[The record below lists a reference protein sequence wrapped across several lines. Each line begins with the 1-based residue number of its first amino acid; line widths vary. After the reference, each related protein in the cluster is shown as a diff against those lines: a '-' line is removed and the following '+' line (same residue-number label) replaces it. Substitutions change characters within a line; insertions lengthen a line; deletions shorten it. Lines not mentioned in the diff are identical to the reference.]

1 MSHPINNLALTCS
14 EVRLKTFV
22 KENNERT
29 VETKKQSK
37 FKLAFDGS
45 EAKLAYDEIISLQ
58 SQRKSLPRK
67 SKSKSKNYNEA
78 TNTFSKSSKTIV
90 NVETNVTNVNKLFKA
105 IELADVDFI
114 RLNFNSE
121 NVNVTDQF
129 GWTPLM
135 SAAYS
140 GHFDIVNYLLM
151 LGADLKAKDKSG
163 LTAMDLAARKNHLH
177 IMSFL
182 KEHTQNNKKK
192 VEKNKKSTNDSVHDT
207 GSTSEQGFYCDTC
220 KIFFKES
227 SRNKHETSTL
237 HVFNSKPKIS
247 NTFYGIPKQNKGYQM
262 LLSTGWDEEGGLG
275 PDGEGQKYPVKTIL
289 KRDRKGLG
297 QAEKESAR
305 ITHFKPQDVDAI
317 RFVNRNKRKA
327 LKRRDWKKQLSRD
340 AAKTRALRQALS

>member
-1 MSHPINNLALTCS
+1 MSRPINNLALTCS
-14 EVRLKTFV
+14 EVRFKTFV
-22 KENNERT
+22 KERNEPT
-29 VETKKQSK
+29 VETKKQNK
-37 FKLAFDGS
+37 FKLAFDGTG
-45 EAKLAYDEIISLQ
+45 AKLAYDEIISQQ
-58 SQRKSLPRK
+58 SQRKSLPK
-67 SKSKSKNYNEA
+67 KSKSKNDNKV
-78 TNTFSKSSKTIV
+78 TNSSSKSSKTIV
-90 NVETNVTNVNKLFKA
+90 KNVETNVNKLFKA
-105 IELADVDFI
+105 IESADIDFI
-114 RLNFNSE
+114 KLNFNSK

-140 GHFDIVNYLLM
+140 GHFDIVNFLLM

-163 LTAMDLAARKNHLH
+163 LTAMDLAAKKNHLQ
-177 IMSFL
+177 IISSL
-182 KEHTQNNKKK
+182 KEHSLNDKINIERDKNSANN
-192 VEKNKKSTNDSVHDT
+192 SVYDT
-207 GSTSEQGFYCDTC
+207 GSKNEEGFYCETC

-237 HVFNSKPKIS
+237 HVFNTKPKIS

-262 LLSTGWDEEGGLG
+262 LLNTGWDEEGGLG

-289 KRDRKGLG
+289 KRDRRGLG

-305 ITHFKPQDVDAI
+305 ITHFKPDDVDAI